1 MRLTVRRIAIV
12 GMLGSLTVALG
23 LAPVGG
29 FIPVPT
35 PAGSATTMHL
45 PAILA
50 GILEG
55 PLAGAGVG
63 FIFGAFSFWRAQFSA
78 NPVARLMFTDPLV
91 AFVPRILIGVA
102 AAYAFRLAGARWTRP
117 LLAVAVAGI
126 VAHSAYVS
134 LDAHPALVA
143 AVAAAAGA
151 AAGYAT
157 HRVARHQYAAPMLA
171 AMAGT
176 LTNTVGVLGLV
187 AWRGYLPPQAAVA
200 VGILHGLP
208 EILVA
213 MILVAAVHRAV
224 ARSLARQ
231 SSRPALEVKHP

>member
-1 MRLTVRRIAIV
+1 MHLNVRRIAVV
-12 GMLGSLTVALG
+12 GLLGSLTVALG

-50 GILEG
+50 GVLEG

-63 FIFGAFSFWRAQFSA
+63 FIFGAFSFWRAQFSP

-91 AFVPRILIGVA
+91 AFLPRILIGVI
-102 AAYAFRLAGARWTRP
+102 AAYAFRMAAARWTRP

-126 VAHSAYVS
+126 VAHSCYIS
-134 LDAHPALVA
+134 LAAHPALVA
-143 AVAAAAGA
+143 VFSLAAGG

-157 HRVARHQYAAPMLA
+157 HRVARHQHAAPMLA
-171 AMAGT
+171 AMTGT

-187 AWRGYLPPQAAVA
+187 TWRGYLPPAAAVG
-200 VGILHGLP
+200 VGVLHGLP
-208 EILVA
+208 EVFVA
-213 MILVAAVHRAV
+213 MVLVAAVHRAI
-224 ARSLARQ
+224 ARSLVRYQ
-231 SSRPALEVKHP
+231 VPSRLEVKRS

>member
-1 MRLTVRRIAIV
+1 MRMTVRRIAVV

-50 GILEG
+50 GVLEG

-63 FIFGAFSFWRAQFSA
+63 FIFGAFSFWRAQFSP
-78 NPVARLMFTDPLV
+78 NPVVRLMFTDPLV
-91 AFVPRILIGVA
+91 AFLPRILIGII
-102 AAYAFRLAGARWTRP
+102 AAYAFRMAGARLTRP
-117 LLAVAVAGI
+117 LLAVTVAGI
-126 VAHSAYVS
+126 VAHSCYVS
-134 LDAHPALVA
+134 LVAPPALVA
-143 AVAAAAGA
+143 AVSAAAAA
-151 AAGYAT
+151 VSGYAT
-157 HRVARHQYAAPMLA
+157 HRVAQHRHAAPMLA

-187 AWRGYLPPQAAVA
+187 TWRGYLPPAAAVA

-213 MILVAAVHRAV
+213 MVLVTAVHRAIV
-224 ARSLARQ
+224 RSLVRT
-231 SSRPALEVKHP
+231 